1 MSSMEPDMTIRERL
15 AGLLAGIPLAIKRLG
30 QSVFAPLAQA
40 QSHRVAAR
48 QLRAMS
54 DLELRDLGIG
64 RCEIAHAVG
73 TSGALARADS

>member
-1 MSSMEPDMTIRERL
+1 MRSMEPDMTIRERL
-15 AGLLAGIPLAIKRLG
+15 ARLLTGIPPTIKLLG
-30 QSVFAPLAQA
+30 HTVFAPRAQ
-40 QSHRVAAR
+40 QQPRRVAVR

-73 TSGALARADS
+73 TSGAPARAEG